1 MALVICG
8 PLLNPR
14 SPTEGLDGPG
24 AVSQT
29 TPAPALTWDKVT
41 GFYQKGNV
49 DLEKKYIYQEGFLI
63 VNWAQ
68 IPN

>member
-1 MALVICG
+1 MALVLCG

-24 AVSQT
+24 TVSQT
-29 TPAPALTWDKVT
+29 TPALTWDKVI
-41 GFYQKGNV
+41 GFYQKGDV
-49 DLEKKYIYQEGFLI
+49 DLEKKYIYQEGLLI